1 MTTFFVFFMSLL
13 FPDER
18 RRLSTVRFTIDQ
30 KELLK
35 SLTIVQKGV
44 SSKTTLP
51 ALKGIYVEAVDQ
63 YLKLVATDLDIGI
76 EHFTRAEIE
85 EEGVFV
91 AEARLLLNIIRKM
104 PSRPIH
110 FTMEEHRQLTITCE
124 HIVYTLHLLERE
136 EFPEL
141 PIVNPETSFQ
151 LPQDVF
157 KKMVGQTLFCASQD
171 ESKPSLLGLRCE
183 MTGGF
188 LEMVG
193 VDGFRL
199 SLRRHPIETDMETA
213 FTVPV
218 KTMAEMSQI
227 LEENEKPL
235 QISLTDKQV
244 VFAVE
249 NTTLISRRIDKPFIQ
264 FRDILPKSHETVV
277 RIPKETLYASVD
289 RASLMVREGKSSLI
303 KWVIRDGQLSLTA
316 RTELGQVH
324 EEIPV
329 HQEGDNKEI
338 AFNARYFLEA
348 LRVIEEAEIDI
359 KLNQMNNPG
368 IIEPVEGN
376 EWLHLILPVR
386 MTATED
392 I

>member
-1 MTTFFVFFMSLL
+1 MH
-13 FPDER
+13 
-18 RRLSTVRFTIDQ
+18 FTIDQ

-35 SLTIVQKGV
+35 SVTIVQRGV

-63 YLKLVATDLDIGI
+63 YLKLVATDLEIGI

-91 AEARLLLNIIRKM
+91 ADARLLLNIVRKM
-104 PSRPIH
+104 PSRPLTFH
-110 FTMEEHRQLTITCE
+110 LSEPRQLTLTCDHIT
-124 HIVYTLHLLERE
+124 YTIHLLERE

-141 PIVNPETSFQ
+141 PIVNPEASFQ
-151 LPQDVF
+151 LPQDLF
-157 KKMVGQTLFCASQD
+157 KGMVEKTLFCASQD

-183 MTGGF
+183 MTAGT

-199 SLRRHPIETDMETA
+199 ALRRCPVDSILNTS
-213 FTVPV
+213 FTLPV
-218 KTMAEMSQI
+218 KTMSELVQI
-227 LEENEKPL
+227 MEDVERPL

-244 VFAVE
+244 VFSIE

-264 FRDILPKSHETVV
+264 FRDILPTAHDTIIS
-277 RIPKETLYASVD
+277 IPKKTLYDSVD
-289 RASLMVREGKSSLI
+289 RAGLLVREGKNSLM

-316 RTELGQVH
+316 RTEIGQVH

-329 HQEGDNKEI
+329 KQEGNNKEI
-338 AFNARYFLEA
+338 AFNARYVMEA
-348 LRVIEEAEIDI
+348 LRAIEEEDI
-359 KLNQMNNPG
+359 EVKLTQNNSPG

-376 EWLHLILPVR
+376 QWLYLVLPVR
-386 MTATED
+386 MNATED
-392 I
+392 V

>member
-1 MTTFFVFFMSLL
+1 M
-13 FPDER
+13 
-18 RRLSTVRFTIDQ
+18 RFTIDQ

-35 SLTIVQKGV
+35 SLTIVQRGV

-51 ALKGIYVEAVDQ
+51 SLKGIYVEAVDQ

-76 EHFTRAEIE
+76 EHFTRANIE

-91 AEARLLLNIIRKM
+91 ADARLLLNIVRKM
-104 PSRPIH
+104 PSRPLTFH
-110 FTMEEHRQLTITCE
+110 MPEHRQLTITCD
-124 HIVYTLHLLERE
+124 HIAYTLHLLERE

-151 LPQDVF
+151 LPQDLF
-157 KKMVGQTLFCASQD
+157 KEMVGQTIFCASQD

-183 MTGGF
+183 MRDGN

-199 SLRRHPIETDMETA
+199 ALRRCAIGSDLETS

-218 KTMAEMSQI
+218 KTMAELVQI
-227 LEENEKPL
+227 LEENERPL
-235 QISLTDKQV
+235 QVSLTDKQV

-264 FRDILPKSHETVV
+264 FRDILPKTHETVI
-277 RIPKETLYASVD
+277 RMPKDTLYASVD
-289 RASLMVREGKSSLI
+289 RASLLVREGKSSLI
-303 KWVIRDGQLSLTA
+303 KWVIRDSLLSLTA
-316 RTELGQVH
+316 RTEMGQVH

-329 HQEGDNKEI
+329 QQDGLNKEI
-338 AFNARYFLEA
+338 AFNARYFIEA
-348 LRVIEEAEIDI
+348 LRVIDEEEIDI

-368 IIEPVEGN
+368 IIEPVEGDK
-376 EWLHLILPVR
+376 WLYLILPVR
-386 MTATED
+386 MTATEEV
-392 I
+392 